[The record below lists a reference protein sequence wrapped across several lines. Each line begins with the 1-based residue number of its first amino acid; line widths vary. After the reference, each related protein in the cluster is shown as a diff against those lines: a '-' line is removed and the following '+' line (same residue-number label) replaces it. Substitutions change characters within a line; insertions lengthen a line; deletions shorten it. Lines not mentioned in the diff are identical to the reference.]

1 MCSMESPYLS
11 QRLGVIGRFGSR
23 PFPLRRLVAAAKQGA
38 AGEAI
43 RSHRLAMTLLT
54 IPSRPPVAS
63 AAGRIVWLAA
73 RNWCRFPPGRLR

>member
-11 QRLGVIGRFGSR
+11 QRLGVIGRLGSR
-23 PFPLRRLVAAAKQGA
+23 PFRLRRLVAAATQGA

-43 RSHRLAMTLLT
+43 RSRRLAMTLLT
-54 IPSRPPVAS
+54 TPSRPPVAS
-63 AAGRIVWLAA
+63 AAGQIVWLGA